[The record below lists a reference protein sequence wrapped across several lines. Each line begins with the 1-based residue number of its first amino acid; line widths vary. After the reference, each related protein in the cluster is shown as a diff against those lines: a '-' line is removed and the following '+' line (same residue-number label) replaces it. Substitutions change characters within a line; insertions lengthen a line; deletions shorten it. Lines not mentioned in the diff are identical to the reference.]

1 MSDLLLQAMN
11 ARQNGNVALTKQLLA
26 QALIQDPRNEGA
38 WMLMYEVVDDV
49 KLKRNCLE
57 RVLAINP
64 DNSAAEIALMKLD
77 TSPLGPVLRGER
89 YKSITPSKPGITAPF
104 TPPFTWTGDE
114 SQFQALGDMTFP
126 DLTGENTNPPPETP
140 TTFDWASE
148 SGEPDKTIN
157 KIFDAV
163 SNPELASQPLQ
174 DTDLSWL
181 DKVPADG
188 QLVKPH
194 DLEQDNHSS
203 LGEKPPETITDTS
216 LQQPIAE
223 PADFSVSPLPEWGVK
238 AFASEDIKT
247 EPTEADSL
255 LWDNPKAS
263 VDRMVILGNQS
274 IIYANPSPSDIPHI
288 LGLFNDKKMLRDLL
302 GQNAGV
308 IKLDS
313 IRRLTAF
320 PKRSNLV
327 INFKQNEKLSTHQL
341 IFKNRKERDEALSA
355 VQLRLGADF
364 IRHTHHFDFLDKIL
378 SPLLCFLVV
387 VFLGWLLIFGLPQ
400 FALLSA
406 FQTGT
411 LQLIMVNLQSYVDL
425 IGAVNVLV
433 IALILVVLCLI
444 WLVVNVSKPSQQI
457 IVERLRQK

>member
-1 MSDLLLQAMN
+1 MSDLLFQAVN
-11 ARQNGNVALTKQLLA
+11 AKQNGNVALTKQLLA

-89 YKSITPSKPGITAPF
+89 YKSITPAKPGKSAPF

-126 DLTGENTNPPPETP
+126 DLTGENTNPQPETP

-148 SGEPDKTIN
+148 SKEPDKTIN

-188 QLVKPH
+188 QIIKPPVAEP
-194 DLEQDNHSS
+194 DIPTS
-203 LGEKPPETITDTS
+203 LGEEPPEPITDAS
-216 LQQPIAE
+216 LQQPSAE
-223 PADFSVSPLPEWGVK
+223 PADFSVSPIPELGMN
-238 AFASEDIKT
+238 AFASEDFKT
-247 EPTEADSL
+247 EPAEADSL

-263 VDRMVILGNQS
+263 ADRMVILGNQS
-274 IIYANPSPSDIPHI
+274 IIYANPAPSDIPHI

-302 GQNAGV
+302 GKNAGV

-313 IRRLTAF
+313 IRRVTAF
-320 PKRSNLV
+320 PKKSNLD
-327 INFKQNEKLSTHQL
+327 ISFMQNEKLSTHQL
-341 IFKNRKERDEALSA
+341 IFKDRKERDEALSA

-364 IRHTHHFDFLDKIL
+364 VRSTQHFDFLDKIL
-378 SPLLCFLVV
+378 SPMLCILVV

-400 FALLSA
+400 FAPLAA

-411 LQLIMVNLQSYVDL
+411 LQLILVNLQSYVKL
-425 IGAVNVLV
+425 IGAINVLV
-433 IALILVVLCLI
+433 VALILVVLCLI
-444 WLVVNVSKPSQQI
+444 WLVINVSKPSQQI
-457 IVERLRQK
+457 IVEQLRRK